1 MAKRPC
7 ARHWTSSFSKPTRF
21 NCSAD
26 QTLPELS
33 PSVEDKKKS
42 EYDIVT
48 AFFLKKKHANLHFF
62 AFDSSVDG
70 DTLVGVELKPMGL
83 FQASTQFNKETLRV
97 FYAYSS

>member
-1 MAKRPC
+1 MAKRPF

-33 PSVEDKKKS
+33 PSVEDKKKES

-48 AFFLKKKHANLHFF
+48 AFFLKKN
-62 AFDSSVDG
+62 
-70 DTLVGVELKPMGL
+70 M
-83 FQASTQFNKETLRV
+83 QIRI
-97 FYAYSS
+97 YSPLIVQWMVTHW